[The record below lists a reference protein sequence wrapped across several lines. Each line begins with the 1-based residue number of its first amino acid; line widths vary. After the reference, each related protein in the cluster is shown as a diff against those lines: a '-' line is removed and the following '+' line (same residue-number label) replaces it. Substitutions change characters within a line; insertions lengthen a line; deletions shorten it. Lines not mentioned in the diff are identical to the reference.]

1 MNMDFFV
8 LLLSAGLLAY
18 SIKKKIKKKID
29 EISSSLQAKNRSSV
43 GFEMNLYNPE
53 VFKIPK
59 TPNYKSLI

>member
-18 SIKKKIKKKID
+18 SIKKKKID